1 MVNFFDFK
9 FINKFSRD
17 LITIISLGILIRAV
31 FFFIFDYKNDY
42 QGGDSKYYLETGRNI
57 VEYGV
62 HGSDVAASFFRPPLY
77 SFFAGIVANISDTAV
92 CFYVVQSTLFIGFSV
107 AVYFLM
113 LRYGARLAYLSALL
127 ISISPFDV
135 LMNGRVLSENLI
147 TPLFV
152 LGALLFVNADN
163 SKLRFFISGV
173 LLGGAVLCRDI
184 YLLFPIFLL
193 VTGLFLKLNWRYLAI
208 FVIGFTLTV
217 TPWVYRNSQLHGGG
231 LFLSKGILWT
241 GLWVG
246 VWERSAE
253 WTKMPNPYV
262 LPPEAFATFENG
274 NSPNVV
280 KEAFVARD
288 EDFFRRITIDYA
300 VDHPMKVI
308 CAWIVRYP
316 LLWFGTR
323 SDLNTSIFVS
333 SSLSWYIMKV
343 TFFIVNAIVVIFAV
357 IGGVLALRL
366 RKLPLLMFPPVIY
379 SAFIYIP
386 FHNVETRYSL
396 PIMPILTIYF
406 SYFLIHIQD
415 DWTSHGAEDG
425 LGQFNESQNTI

>member
-1 MVNFFDFK
+1 MINFLGFK
-9 FINKFSRD
+9 FVNKILHN
-17 LITIISLGILIRAV
+17 LIIIISLAILTRSV
-31 FFFIFDYKNDY
+31 FFVIFDFQNDY

-62 HGSDVAASFFRPPLY
+62 HGSGAAASYFRPPLY

-92 CFYVVQSTLFIGFSV
+92 CFYLVQSALFIGFSV
-107 AVYFLM
+107 AVYFLL
-113 LRYGARLAYLSALL
+113 LRYSAKLAYLSALL

-152 LGALLFVNADN
+152 LGTLLFVNADN

-184 YLLFPIFLL
+184 YLLFPILLL
-193 VTGLFLKLNWRYLAI
+193 VTGLVLKLHWRYLVI
-208 FVIGFTLTV
+208 FLIGFTLTV
-217 TPWVYRNSQLHGGG
+217 TPWVYRNSQLPAGG

-253 WTKMPNPYV
+253 WTKMPNPYA
-262 LPPEAFATFENG
+262 LPPEAFVTFDNG

-288 EDFFRRITIDYA
+288 ENFFRRITIDYA
-300 VDHPMKVI
+300 MNDPMKVI
-308 CAWIVRYP
+308 RVWVVRYP

-323 SDLNTSIFVS
+323 SDLNTSIFAS
-333 SSLSWYIMKV
+333 GSLIWYIMKV
-343 TFFIVNAIVVIFAV
+343 TFFLVNAFVVIFAV
-357 IGGVLALRL
+357 IGIFFALRL
-366 RKLPLLMFPPVIY
+366 RKLPLLMFLPVIY

-396 PIMPILTIYF
+396 PIMPILTVYF
-406 SYFLIHIQD
+406 SYFLIYIQD
-415 DWTSHGAEDG
+415 DRQLSGTH
-425 LGQFNESQNTI
+425 